1 MVFPGCNI
9 AHTTKGALYA
19 QAYEAKIK
27 DLENEVEHAELLGGL
42 EVARR
47 ERAAAAHK
55 EELSKV
61 QEKAELLPRVLS
73 ERNSLR

>member
-1 MVFPGCNI
+1 MC
-9 AHTTKGALYA
+9 
-19 QAYEAKIK
+19 EAKIK
-27 DLENEVEHAELLGGL
+27 DLETEVADTELLCSL